1 MSLIIVNGQKWLAK
15 QSVTLA
21 ELLEELRYTGKRIA
35 IERNGEIVPKS
46 QYEQTYL
53 TAGDRVEIIAA
64 VGGG

>member
-53 TAGDRVEIIAA
+53 TAGDRGEITAA

>member
-15 QSVTLA
+15 HSVTLA
-21 ELLEELRYTGKRIA
+21 QLLEELHYSGKRIA

-46 QYEQTYL
+46 QYAQVFL
-53 TAGDRVEIIAA
+53 AAGDRLEIIAA